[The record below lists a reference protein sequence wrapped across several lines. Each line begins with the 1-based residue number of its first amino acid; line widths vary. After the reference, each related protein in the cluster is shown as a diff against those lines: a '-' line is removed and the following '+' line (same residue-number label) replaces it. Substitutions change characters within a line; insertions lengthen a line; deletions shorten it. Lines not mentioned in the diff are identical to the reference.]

1 MAQEPLRV
9 DVEIIRPHR
18 MRFSLLALAILAL
31 ARLTS
36 AAPVDL
42 GISATFTPYDPYLS
56 PVKRVL
62 GTVGGDRASMNR
74 VAELMRTGRSFRY
87 VHSTPYLAAE
97 PMQTAARRAGD
108 CKDKALWLC
117 DQLRDSSARFVI
129 GKIKRNPKISH
140 AWVMW
145 ENEGRWWILDC
156 TLNGRPIAVESIR
169 RDDYVPLYSYSKNAS
184 YRHARTSML
193 MSSAGKKTTAVAAAN
208 AAGR

>member
-1 MAQEPLRV
+1 MK
-9 DVEIIRPHR
+9 
-18 MRFSLLALAILAL
+18 FSLIALAFLAC
-31 ARLTS
+31 ARFAS

-42 GISATFTPYDPYLS
+42 GTNAPFTPYDPYLT

-62 GTVGGDRASMNR
+62 GSVVGDRASMNR
-74 VAELMRTGRSFRY
+74 VTELMRTGRSFRY
-87 VHSTPYLAAE
+87 VHSTPYLPAE
-97 PMQTAARRAGD
+97 PLQTAARRAGD

-117 DQLRDSSARFVI
+117 DQLRDPSARFVI
-129 GKIKRNPKISH
+129 GKIKRNPKVSH

-156 TLNGRPIAVESIR
+156 TLSWRPIPADRVR

-193 MSSAGKKTTAVAAAN
+193 MADNGKATTTAVAATSKS
-208 AAGR
+208 R

>member
-1 MAQEPLRV
+1 
-9 DVEIIRPHR
+9 
-18 MRFSLLALAILAL
+18 MRFSLFALAALAL

-36 AAPVDL
+36 AAPIDL
-42 GISATFTPYDPYLS
+42 GTSAAFTPYDPYLS

-62 GTVGGDRASMNR
+62 GSVGGDKASMDR
-74 VAELMRTGRSFRY
+74 VTELMRTGRSFRY
-87 VHSTPYLAAE
+87 VHSTPYLPAE
-97 PMQTAARRAGD
+97 PVQTAARREGD

-129 GKIKRNPKISH
+129 GKIKRNPRVSH
-140 AWVMW
+140 AWVLW

-156 TLNGRPIAVESIR
+156 TLSWRPIPADRVR

-193 MSSAGKKTTAVAAAN
+193 MASGAKATTAVAATN
-208 AAGR
+208 ASR